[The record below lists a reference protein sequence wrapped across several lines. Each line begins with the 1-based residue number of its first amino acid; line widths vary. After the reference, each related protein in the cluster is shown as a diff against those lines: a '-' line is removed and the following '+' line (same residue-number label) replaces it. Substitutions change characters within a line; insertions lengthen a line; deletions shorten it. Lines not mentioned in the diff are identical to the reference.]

1 MTGESRLLAVLGSPI
16 AHSKS
21 PVLHRA
27 AYEALG
33 LPWRYEAIEVS
44 TDELP
49 EFIGSRTPEWRGLS
63 LTMPLKRDVLPLL
76 DTRHELV
83 ELTGAAN
90 TVLFHDNAGDRML
103 KGFNTDVF
111 GITAALLGAGIGR
124 VSAVR
129 VLGAGATAASAIV
142 AVAQLGAGRVAV
154 SARTPERMAG
164 LVSLG
169 ERLGVEVRSA
179 DVRGADV
186 GAHTAGFD
194 GGFVPD
200 AVIST
205 MPGGA
210 DHDLRFDEAT
220 RASSV
225 LLDVAYDPWPS
236 QLALSWLEAGGR
248 VASGLDML
256 LNQAL
261 MQVRIFVAGSP
272 ADELPEEPKVLAAM
286 RAAVALD

>member
-169 ERLGVEVRSA
+169 ERLGV

-210 DHDLRFDEAT
+210 DHGLRFDEAT

>member
-169 ERLGVEVRSA
+169 ERLGV

-186 GAHTAGFD
+186 GAQTAGFD
-194 GGFVPD
+194 GAFVPD

-272 ADELPEEPKVLAAM
+272 ADELPDEPKVLAAM

>member
-1 MTGESRLLAVLGSPI
+1 MKGESRLLAVLGSPI

-169 ERLGVEVRSA
+169 ERLGV

-186 GAHTAGFD
+186 GAQTAGFD
-194 GGFVPD
+194 GAFVPD

>member
-90 TVLFHDNAGDRML
+90 TVLFHDNAGDRTL

-169 ERLGVEVRSA
+169 ERLGV

-186 GAHTAGFD
+186 GAQTAGFD
-194 GGFVPD
+194 GAFVPD

-272 ADELPEEPKVLAAM
+272 ADELPDEPKVLAAM

>member
-1 MTGESRLLAVLGSPI
+1 MKGESRLLAVLGSPI

-90 TVLFHDNAGDRML
+90 TVLFHDNAGDRIL

-169 ERLGVEVRSA
+169 ERLGV

-186 GAHTAGFD
+186 GALNRGFD
-194 GGFVPD
+194 VGFLPD

-261 MQVRIFVAGSP
+261 MQVRIFVLGSP
-272 ADELPEEPKVLAAM
+272 AFELPDEPKVLAAM